1 MCCNRFMQSIL
12 YCILCFGITV
22 FNTVTV
28 TLFGTCHCN
37 LIWNTG
43 SNTECIVDT
52 IWNLPFWY
60 DSMVWNKYKMS
71 CLLFGDPCLFEVHL
85 KSITMRQVRN
95 ITIGWSLS
103 VQLFYDICYLCYNQ
117 CKKVKVKL
125 SLCTPWRHTGGIAP
139 LISNFSSVSYKY

>member
-1 MCCNRFMQSIL
+1 MQSIL

-22 FNTVTV
+22 FNPVTV
-28 TLFGTCHCN
+28 TLFGTCCYGD

-60 DSMVWNKYKMS
+60 ESMVWSKYKMS
-71 CLLFGDPCLFEVHL
+71 CLLLFGDPYLFEVYL
-85 KSITMRQVRN
+85 KSITVQQVRN
-95 ITIGWSLS
+95 VTIGWSPE
-103 VQLFYDICYLCYNQ
+103 VQLFHDMCYLCYNQ

-125 SLCTPWRHTGGIAP
+125 SLCTPWRHTGGIAA
-139 LISNFSSVSYKY
+139 LFSNFSSVSHKY